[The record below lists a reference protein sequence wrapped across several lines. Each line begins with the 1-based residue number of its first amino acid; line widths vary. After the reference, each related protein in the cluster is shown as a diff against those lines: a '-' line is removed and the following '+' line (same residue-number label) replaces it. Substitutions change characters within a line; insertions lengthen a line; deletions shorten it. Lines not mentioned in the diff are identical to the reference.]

1 MAGLQ
6 DWQNKAT
13 ADGVSWALP
22 THGPLAAGSV
32 IFLPVD
38 NRAEESAACQGPAA
52 ISTVRTCSVAKSR
65 DGPWESQ
72 QHRQGHTREEQRTRE
87 QERAV
92 S

>member
-1 MAGLQ
+1 MGLL
-6 DWQNKAT
+6 DWKNKAT
-13 ADGVSWALP
+13 VDGVSWALP
-22 THGPLAAGSV
+22 TRGSLATGPV
-32 IFLPVD
+32 FFLPVD
-38 NRAEESAACQGPAA
+38 NSAGESAASQGPAA

-72 QHRQGHTREEQRTRE
+72 QHRQGHTRKEQRTRQ